1 MAKRKKATRAL
12 EGAAALGEVQTIIRR
27 LVEDEELREAASRAL
42 DSSRKVVD
50 RVSGTRKPAK
60 LLDDKKLRTDAIEAL
75 DAIRTVAV
83 SLTGVSLP
91 QPKKLARAASGKKQ
105 KKRGGLGK
113 LVVLAG
119 VGGAAAMAA
128 SENVRSKVLDALF
141 GAEEEFEYSP
151 PPPASADAP
160 GNPLSAV

>member
-1 MAKRKKATRAL
+1 MAKRKKAVHAL
-12 EGAAALGEVQTIIRR
+12 EGAAAFGEVQAIIRR
-27 LVEDEELREAASRAL
+27 LVEDAELREAASRAL

-60 LLDDKKLRTDAIEAL
+60 LLEDKKLRAEAIEAL
-75 DAIRTVAV
+75 DAIRNVAV
-83 SLTGVSLP
+83 SLTGMSLP
-91 QPKKLARAASGKKQ
+91 QPKKIAQAASGKK

-113 LVVLAG
+113 LVVLGG
-119 VGGAAAMAA
+119 VGGAAAMVA

-160 GNPLSAV
+160 GSPLSAV